1 MKNVFITGS
10 NRGLGLE
17 LVKQYLAK
25 GRLVIATCR
34 DRSKA
39 PDLEKLR
46 NQFKSKLKVI
56 ELDLS
61 CNRSIDQLS
70 KTLANTS
77 IDLYI
82 NNAGIMGSK
91 DRELGK
97 IDGDTWAKVFR
108 VNTIAPILVVQAL
121 LKNIKEGSEKKM
133 IFVSSRVGSIA
144 QNTGGGMYSY
154 RSSKTALN
162 QVVKSLSIDL
172 KEDYIAAI
180 ALHPGWVLTDMGGP
194 NALIDVQTSVSGM
207 ISVIESSTFLDT
219 GKFFNYDG
227 SIINW

>member
-97 IDGDTWAKVFR
+97 MAAELGKCCTD
-108 VNTIAPILVVQAL
+108 P
-121 LKNIKEGSEKKM
+121 
-133 IFVSSRVGSIA
+133 
-144 QNTGGGMYSY
+144 
-154 RSSKTALN
+154 KTL
-162 QVVKSLSIDL
+162 
-172 KEDYIAAI
+172 
-180 ALHPGWVLTDMGGP
+180 
-194 NALIDVQTSVSGM
+194 
-207 ISVIESSTFLDT
+207 
-219 GKFFNYDG
+219 
-227 SIINW
+227 